1 MEILRGTVRDQG
13 YPDTECTYGKV
24 DDNTLYYFIPDGTL
38 VNGNIIVSTN
48 LKEAI
53 GHAKHTSLGLIDT
66 NGNLLIPCENKSI
79 KQVGN
84 KDDNLLLAE
93 KNIPTTDSVITF
105 LKNKDNPANQQS
117 LEENDKFIKDQ
128 IIQAMGMSGDFIFA
142 SPGSEAALYTM
153 DGVNASNGYYSY
165 IAELNSN
172 YYLSTNVPKSQ
183 ILTFNSAML
192 KQQKEEIVE
201 SI

>member
-1 MEILRGTVRDQG
+1 MKIGGVAMEILRGTVRDQG

-38 VNGNIIVSTN
+38 VNGSIIVSTN

-165 IAELNSN
+165 IAELNS
-172 YYLSTNVPKSQ
+172 
-183 ILTFNSAML
+183 A
-192 KQQKEEIVE
+192 
-201 SI
+201 